1 MVKSKAQNFFM
12 KEYIS
17 SIIKPNL
24 EWFSQLY
31 PELKENCFV
40 GKNINFGLI
49 GSLSDNLITF
59 AEDMSFYD
67 ESLKYGNLS
76 MILVSDK
83 MDVQEESIKSN
94 VCVVH
99 CDDPR
104 QKFFELFSEWTEQII
119 YPETFISDKAV
130 IHDSTIVSSKG
141 VFIDDGV
148 VIGANSIIEQGVIIG
163 RKCQIGSF
171 VILGE
176 DGFEVKKINGINK
189 LIKHDGLLII
199 DEEVVVKSLSKIDK
213 GIMGIDT
220 KIGYNTVIDSH
231 VHIGHSVSV
240 GRQSLIVSNTLL
252 SGSSTIGSSVYV
264 GPGCTISNGVV
275 IGDNSRV
282 TLGSTVVSKVLKNQQ
297 VSGYFSTDHKTF
309 LKQRAK
315 ITLLA
320 E

>member
-1 MVKSKAQNFFM
+1 
-12 KEYIS
+12 
-17 SIIKPNL
+17 
-24 EWFSQLY
+24 
-31 PELKENCFV
+31 
-40 GKNINFGLI
+40 
-49 GSLSDNLITF
+49 
-59 AEDMSFYD
+59 
-67 ESLKYGNLS
+67 
-76 MILVSDK
+76 
-83 MDVQEESIKSN
+83 
-94 VCVVH
+94 
-99 CDDPR
+99 
-104 QKFFELFSEWTEQII
+104 
-119 YPETFISDKAV
+119 FISDKAV

-189 LIKHDGLLII
+189 VIKHDGLLII

-213 GIMGIDT
+213 GIMGLDT

-315 ITLLA
+315 IMLLA